1 MFSLKKAPAILAA
14 AIIALSVVSN
24 AYAAKKVY
32 ASGHK
37 VAVPASILSGS
48 AKTGGRAFYK
58 TSVPE
63 DSLAGIRL
71 GRDAKEILSK
81 YGNPSRITVGV
92 ANTEQPGQGRRRV
105 SRRALRRAPPRIRCR
120 GCRECPLRGVLC
132 PAGCRGCRR
141 SPRRVECPECRGC
154 QASQVRRRAGPGS

>member
-1 MFSLKKAPAILAA
+1 MILAA

-92 ANTEQPGQGRRRV
+92 ANTEQPGQGAPVGSRWTLRRRATPY
-105 SRRALRRAPPRIRCR
+105 SLPGLP
-120 GCRECPLRGVLC
+120 GMPSPGVLC